1 MLPDALRSEN
11 VKIEGQL
18 TKFQNNLRTL
28 IQLKDE
34 IGTER
39 DNDDLRQKVNEK
51 QKEMTTQAKDL
62 QKQIDDYAQISV
74 PYRSQR
80 QQQEKQEAYNK
91 RLAEVVNKFKQEWQE
106 IHVKM

>member
-1 MLPDALRSEN
+1 M
-11 VKIEGQL
+11 KIEGQL